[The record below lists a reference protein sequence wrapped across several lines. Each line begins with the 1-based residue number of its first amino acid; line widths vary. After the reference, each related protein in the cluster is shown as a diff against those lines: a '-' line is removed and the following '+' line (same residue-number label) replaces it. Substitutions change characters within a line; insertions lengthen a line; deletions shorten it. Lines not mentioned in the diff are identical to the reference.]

1 MSKAWI
7 MADSKQW
14 AKVLVEVS
22 KETNKVLDE
31 TPADPLEKGAF
42 AAFVASLREETSV
55 LLAYLPPGERGDM
68 EALCATW
75 LDVGML
81 FGRSPAILVEILERT
96 QTSIGVLVK
105 EDKGGDEE

>member
-1 MSKAWI
+1 MG
-7 MADSKQW
+7 D
-14 AKVLVEVS
+14 VLTEIS
-22 KETNKVLDE
+22 KETEKVMDE
-31 TPADPLEKGAF
+31 APADPLEKGAF

-81 FGRSPAILVEILERT
+81 FGRSPALLVEILERT
-96 QTSIGVLVK
+96 GASIGVLAK
-105 EDKGGDEE
+105 KDEGGDEE